1 MTRINKLI
9 YILFFIVLCLLIIFG
24 YHSGKRLHTKATTL
38 YSVTDYQG
46 TKVDF
51 PAKPQRILTLSMSTD
66 EIVLGMVKPDKVIA
80 VNNMLDDPVS
90 SNIPDIGKQIA
101 TKIKNP
107 TAEDIYSMNPDLVI
121 VPNWNN
127 AKIIDG
133 LRELGLKVIV
143 VPGAKNIDEV
153 ELSVQMIADAIDE
166 HEKGVR
172 LVSMMNN
179 KIADIQAK
187 VAKIPQNKRKKIVLL
202 SLMPGYG
209 GIGSS
214 FDDLCKYAGV
224 TNGMA
229 EIGLRNWQPLTK
241 ENLVK
246 IDPDILF
253 LPTYTDHGNLDTA
266 DHNRQYL
273 DDPSLQEMK
282 AIKNNA
288 LIYPRE
294 GYIYSAS
301 QNIVLGIQEIDRCV
315 YGADFDFPD
324 KTNLSVVGE

>member
-1 MTRINKLI
+1 MTRINRLI
-9 YILFFIVLCLLIIFG
+9 YILFFIVLCLLIIFS
-24 YHSGKRLHTKATTL
+24 YHSGEGLHTKATTL

-51 PAKPQRILTLSMSTD
+51 QTKPQRILALSMSTD

-80 VNNMLDDPVS
+80 VNSMLDDPVS
-90 SNIPDIGKQIA
+90 SNIPDIGKQIP

-107 TAEDIYSMNPDLVI
+107 TAEDIYSMSPDLVI
-121 VPNWNN
+121 VPDWNN

-133 LRELGLKVIV
+133 LRGLGLKVIV

-153 ELSVQMIADAIDE
+153 KLSVQMIADAINE

-172 LVSMMNN
+172 LVSMMDN
-179 KIADIQAK
+179 KVAEIQAK

-224 TNGMA
+224 INGMA
-229 EIGLRNWQPLTK
+229 EIGLHNWQPLTK

-282 AIKNNA
+282 AIKNSA

-315 YGADFDFPD
+315 YGVDFDFPD
-324 KTNLSVVGE
+324 KTNLSVADE